1 MNVLKEGVKRNLCP
15 TVNKE
20 TIVITVED
28 SDLYWSVLAMMG
40 TKVAFLIGTIN
51 RGQKSLEQNHFL

>member
-28 SDLYWSVLAMMG
+28 RVCHLI
-40 TKVAFLIGTIN
+40 AFFFFSSSSFLHEE
-51 RGQKSLEQNHFL
+51 EQSRVGK

>member
-20 TIVITVED
+20 TIVITMED

-40 TKVAFLIGTIN
+40 TKVA
-51 RGQKSLEQNHFL
+51 S